1 MNDALRLAIE
11 ATLEDLEQA
20 DGSLQGWHAEELRDL
35 RRRLAHRRDR
45 LDNLLR
51 ETAADAVQSH

>member
-11 ATLEDLEQA
+11 ATLEDLDHA
-20 DGSLQGWHAEELRDL
+20 DGSLQGWHAEELREL
-35 RRRLAHRRDR
+35 HRRLAYRRDR
-45 LDNLLR
+45 LDSLLR